1 MYSAGLP
8 QHVCVAVALQWCF
21 VFNLMRPAL
30 SPSHYL
36 PRLLAMP
43 DSTSHAR
50 HAFTVR
56 AFSALLLG
64 GTLAACGGGESVAG
78 PPPNPAAVRIESG
91 ASQEGAAGQP
101 LPTRIA
107 VTILDENGRP
117 LPNTRVTFNVSPGG
131 GSVNPT
137 SVQTNPDGRAESRWT
152 LGTQAG
158 TAVATANVAGV
169 APATFTATIRPGPAA
184 QVVASPNE
192 LSLGVGDT
200 LRLQATARDQF
211 GNTVEQL
218 SLTWSSLDPAVVSL
232 NGNLVTA
239 VTQGTGRAVVT
250 TIGPGGSLS
259 DTVRLAV
266 GPAGSSFCGTRQPT
280 VPAIGEVVLLRNA
293 ARGAEQCI
301 GASVA
306 GASYA
311 LVLINTAANYGATK
325 GLDVLALGVGTPPQA
340 NESSTFGLAATAPLA
355 AAINTRSRDDGFEER
370 LRLREKR
377 ELAPYV
383 TAARERFAGGERDN
397 QSRSGGMLAAQIQ
410 PPAVGS
416 VITLNAQALSA
427 CSQPRPRGGRV
438 VAVSQR
444 AVIVADTSNPTG
456 GYTDAEYEAIAAT
469 FDTLTWPLATR
480 YFGEPTNVGQFNRI
494 TLFYTSAVNQLTPPS
509 AGFVIGGFFF
519 ARDLYPKTARNNLP
533 ACAESNEREMMYLLV
548 ADPSGQINGNSRS
561 KADVTR
567 LNRTTVAHELQHLI
581 NSGRRLLVTPNANVN
596 EETWLDEGLA
606 HTAEELLYFRIGDF
620 GSRGNLGLQQVA
632 PNAARAQLF
641 SNYAAQ
647 NFARWVGYLRAP
659 ESQSPYA
666 PNDSLAT
673 RGAAWNFLRYAAG
686 RQPTEEA
693 EAAFY
698 RTLVNSPQSGIAN
711 LRASLPSGELSAW
724 LRDWAVAIFSDD
736 LAANLDPIYTIPAW
750 NFRSILPSLTLGG
763 QPLGSY
769 PLATRTLPPFVARRV
784 TLAGGG
790 SSYLRFSVPAASRAL
805 ISVTLNGQAPDGD
818 VQMAVVRY
826 R

>member
-1 MYSAGLP
+1 
-8 QHVCVAVALQWCF
+8 
-21 VFNLMRPAL
+21 
-30 SPSHYL
+30 
-36 PRLLAMP
+36 MP
-43 DSTSHAR
+43 DSTSLVR
-50 HAFTVR
+50 HALAYR
-56 AFSALLLG
+56 ALSALLLG
-64 GTLAACGGGESVAG
+64 AALAACGGGESVAG

-91 ASQEGAAGQP
+91 ATQEGSAGQP

-137 SVQTNPDGRAESRWT
+137 AVQTNSDGRAESRWT

-158 TAVATANVAGV
+158 TAVATANVPGV

-184 QVVASPNE
+184 QVVASPNQ

-211 GNTVEQL
+211 GNTVNQL
-218 SLTWSSLDPAVVSL
+218 ALTWSSLDPAVIALS
-232 NGNLVTA
+232 GNLVTA
-239 VTQGTGRAVVT
+239 VSQGTGRAVVT
-250 TIGPGGSLS
+250 TGGPSGSLS
-259 DTVRLAV
+259 DTVNIAV
-266 GPAGSSFCGTRQPT
+266 GPVGSSFCGTRDLT
-280 VPAIGEVVLLRNA
+280 VPAIGEVVLLTSA
-293 ARGAEQCI
+293 ARAAEQCI
-301 GASVA
+301 GATVA

-325 GLDVLALGVGTPPQA
+325 GLDVLALGAGTPPQA
-340 NESSTFGLAATAPLA
+340 NESSAFGIAATAPLA
-355 AAINTRSRDDGFEER
+355 AAVNTRSRDGGFEER

-377 ELAPYV
+377 ELAPFV
-383 TAARERFAGGERDN
+383 GAARERFAGGERDN
-397 QSRSGGMLAAQIQ
+397 QPRAGGVLAAQIQ

-416 VITLNAQALSA
+416 IVTLNAQALSA
-427 CSQPRPRGGRV
+427 CSQPRPRDGRV
-438 VAVSQR
+438 VAVSER

-456 GYTDAEYEAIAAT
+456 GYTDAEYQAIAAT
-469 FDTLTWPLATR
+469 FDTLTWPLATK
-480 YFGEPTNVGQFNRI
+480 YFGEPTNVGQLNRI
-494 TLFYTSAVNQLTPPS
+494 TLFYTSAVNQLTPPN

-581 NSGRRLLVTPNANVN
+581 NSGRRLLVTPNATVN

-606 HTAEELLYFRIGDF
+606 HTAEELLYFSIADF
-620 GSRGNLGLQQVA
+620 GSRENLGLQQVA
-632 PNAARAQLF
+632 PNSAGAQLF

-647 NFARWVGYLRAP
+647 NFARWIGYLREP
-659 ESQSPYA
+659 ETQSPYA
-666 PNDSLAT
+666 PNDSLST

-693 EAAFY
+693 EAEFY
-698 RTLVNSPQSGIAN
+698 RSLVNSPRSGIEN
-711 LRASLPSGELSAW
+711 LRAAVPNGALSDW
-724 LRDWAVAIFSDD
+724 LRDWAVSIFADD
-736 LAANLDPIYTIPAW
+736 LAANLDPVYELPAW
-750 NFRSILPSLTLGG
+750 NFRSILPALTLGG
-763 QPLGSY
+763 QALGSY
-769 PLATRTLPPFVARRV
+769 PLATRTLPPFVERRV

-790 SSYLRFSVPAASRAL
+790 SGYLRFSVPAASRAL
-805 ISVTLNGQAPDGD
+805 ISVTLNGQAPDND
-818 VQMAVVRY
+818 VQLAIVRY